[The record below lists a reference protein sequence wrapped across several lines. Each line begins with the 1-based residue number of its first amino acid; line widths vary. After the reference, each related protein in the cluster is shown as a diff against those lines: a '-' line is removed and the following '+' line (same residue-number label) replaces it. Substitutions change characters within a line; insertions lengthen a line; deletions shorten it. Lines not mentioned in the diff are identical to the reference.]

1 MVSNWL
7 KEIKNKPFL
16 HDKIEFD
23 LVLNCFY
30 FGIDKRIDNYD
41 FLSHKEKN
49 YLYDKLKDHTCDLI
63 NNFEKDLTYLNLKLK
78 SLEDIRSKYQSRKL
92 SQKLLKKILKF
103 YLKN

>member
-1 MVSNWL
+1 MENFLGKPYINLNLSFDSLIPSDVNKNLRNKLVSNWL

-30 FGIDKRIDNYD
+30 FGIDKRIDKYE

-49 YLYDKLKDHTCDLI
+49 YLYD
-63 NNFEKDLTYLNLKLK
+63 
-78 SLEDIRSKYQSRKL
+78 S
-92 SQKLLKKILKF
+92 
-103 YLKN
+103 